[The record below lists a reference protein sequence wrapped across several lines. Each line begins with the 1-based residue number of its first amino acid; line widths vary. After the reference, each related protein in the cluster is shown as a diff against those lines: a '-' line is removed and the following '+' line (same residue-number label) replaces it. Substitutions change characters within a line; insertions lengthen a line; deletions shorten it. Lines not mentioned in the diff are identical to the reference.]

1 MQAPAFAARCMKK
14 SPAHTRHSLF
24 ASAMVV
30 PRSTA
35 ASAGLSPAAPLTAA
49 INQSAGRDAA
59 GFLLRN
65 GTALMFSP
73 NHKTATDAIDAAP
86 QQPDRRRQ
94 HDGGNIAVETIEQPA
109 MARNDVAGI
118 LDVEPAFH
126 RRFKQIAKLR
136 GDR

>member
-1 MQAPAFAARCMKK
+1 
-14 SPAHTRHSLF
+14 
-24 ASAMVV
+24 MV
-30 PRSTA
+30 
-35 ASAGLSPAAPLTAA
+35 LSPIEPVAPSTVMARTA
-49 INQSAGRDAA
+49 DAA
-59 GFLLRN
+59 GLLLRN